1 MSTMK
6 NRVQLIGHLGQDPEI
21 KTFDNGKMNCR
32 FSVATNDQFKND
44 KGENST
50 DTNWHNV
57 VVWGQMVKYAE
68 KHLSKGKEVFVE
80 GKLTSR
86 SYTDKEGVKRY
97 ITEVVALELHLLS
110 VKVENAEVPEVA
122 F

>member
-1 MSTMK
+1 MK